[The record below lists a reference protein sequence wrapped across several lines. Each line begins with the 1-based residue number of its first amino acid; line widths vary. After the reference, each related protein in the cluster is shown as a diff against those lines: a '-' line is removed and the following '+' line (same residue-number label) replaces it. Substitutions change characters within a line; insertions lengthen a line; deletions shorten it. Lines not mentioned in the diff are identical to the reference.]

1 MKYDFTYN
9 DIIIPYEIIRKNVKN
24 INIRIKPTCE
34 MVVSCNND
42 VDNKEIEF
50 LMVKRAKWIINTI
63 NEYKKKTIVFS
74 NINYK
79 LVDGEE
85 FLLLGK
91 VLRIKNLESEKFKVA
106 NDNNYLYIY
115 RDNNKIDSKFNKWY
129 KNYIEETYI
138 RILNNVY
145 KKFKKYGIIKPA
157 IKVIKMK
164 TRWGT
169 CNIEKKIIS
178 LNKELI
184 KVDEFLIEFVITH
197 EMIHFLYKNHNKDF
211 WNFLT
216 MIMLD
221 WKEREK
227 ILYSIFIK

>member
-9 DIIIPYEIIRKNVKN
+9 DITIPYEIVRKNVKN
-24 INIRIKPTCE
+24 INIRIKPNCE

-42 VDNKEIEF
+42 VNNKEIEF

-63 NEYKKKTIVFS
+63 DEYKKKTIVFS

-91 VLRIKNLESEKFKVA
+91 VLRIKNLESKQFKVA

-145 KKFKKYGIIKPA
+145 KKFKKYGTIKPA
-157 IKVIKMK
+157 IKVVKMK

-169 CNIEKKIIS
+169 CNIEKRIIS

-216 MIMLD
+216 MIMPD
-221 WKEREK
+221 WREREK